1 MAFKQKVFNPG
12 VGTGMGSSLASPLT
26 RSSSASPMTMRST
39 LPSASQKLRGGGNG
53 DGELA
58 KQTQKPSLE
67 MILNDLPF
75 DFALSQE
82 NIRNTDPDK
91 LSIQL
96 DMYNK
101 LLDKGYGNELNTIFP
116 ENWDKMVGGII
127 TGNKQAFWERQSS
140 MRSGPPTKE

>member
-127 TGNKQAFWERQSS
+127 TGNKQAFWERQAS